1 MKSTVGTIAWGKGPV
16 PNVAK
21 TPLVGGQWNRGKRFP
36 FDLVIVQNKT
46 APEIPVGGHI
56 VPLGG

>member
-1 MKSTVGTIAWGKGPV
+1 
-16 PNVAK
+16 VAK